1 MIKKLLLVTFP
12 IDLGSTTFEQLFIKM
27 FDSCPNIDLKVYRFA
42 ANQNHIHPK
51 SIFTL
56 DYARK
61 FWKRIIDSRKLQKAV
76 HQANSEGRKVLFNG
90 ISPAVFA
97 YPAIHHENSYIVTD
111 WTRKLFAPIWGHSG
125 SPTWLTF
132 IHKRVLNSQK
142 YVFGVTDAVIEQIK
156 KDYDVPENKL
166 KKVKLPFAS
175 DLNMFVPS
183 PKQEEDEIRILFVG
197 GDFHRKGGD
206 ILLNWF
212 VENYKP
218 GLQMTMLT
226 RKSKVIHPKIS
237 FVNNVSYGQA
247 RHIEIF
253 KNHDIFVLP
262 TKCDAYPSVL
272 GEAACAGLAILTTK
286 NALGAPEIVRNN
298 INGYICSSQEDLLN
312 KLNELINNKS
322 LIKEM
327 KSNSRKLME
336 KEFEDELVLNEYM
349 TYIFE

>member
-1 MIKKLLLVTFP
+1 MKKKLLLVTFP
-12 IDLGSTTFEQLFIKM
+12 IDLGSTTFEKRFIKM
-27 FDSCPNIDLKVYRFA
+27 FESCPNIDLKVYRFA

-56 DYARK
+56 DYVKK
-61 FWKRIIDSRKLQKAV
+61 FGKRIIDSKKLHKAI
-76 HQANSEGRKVLFNG
+76 HQANTEGRKILFNG

-97 YPAIHHENSYIVTD
+97 YPAIQHNNSYIVTD

-125 SPTWLTF
+125 SPGWLTF
-132 IHKRVLNSQK
+132 IHKRILNSQK
-142 YVFGVTDAVIEQIK
+142 YVFGVTDAVIGQIER
-156 KDYDVPENKL
+156 DYDVPKNKL

-175 DLNMFVPS
+175 DLNVFLPN
-183 PKQEEDEIRILFVG
+183 PKREDNEIRILFVG

-226 RKSKVIHPKIS
+226 RKSMGIHPKID
-237 FVNNVSYGQA
+237 FVNNVHYGESK
-247 RHIEIF
+247 HIEIF

-262 TKCDAYPSVL
+262 TKCDAYPSVV
-272 GEAACAGLAILTTK
+272 GEAACAGLSILTTT
-286 NALGAPEIVRNN
+286 NALGAPEIVINN
-298 INGYICSSQEDLLN
+298 INGYICSSQEELLN
-312 KLNELINNKS
+312 KLSELINNKP
-322 LIKEM
+322 LVEQM

-336 KEFEDELVLNEYM
+336 KEFESELVLSEYM

>member
-1 MIKKLLLVTFP
+1 MKKKLLLVTFP
-12 IDLGSTTFEQLFIKM
+12 IDLGSTTFEQRFIKM
-27 FDSCPNIDLKVYRFA
+27 FDDCPDIDLKVYRFA

-61 FWKRIIDSRKLQKAV
+61 FGQRILDSRKLHKVV
-76 HQANSEGRKVLFNG
+76 HQANTEGRKVLFNG

-97 YPAIHHENSYIVTD
+97 FPAIKRDNSYIVTD

-125 SPTWLTF
+125 SPAWLTF
-132 IHKRVLNSQK
+132 IHKIILNSQK
-142 YVFGVTDAVIEQIK
+142 YVFGVTDAVIEQIER
-156 KDYDVPENKL
+156 DYDVPKNKL
-166 KKVKLPFAS
+166 KKVQLPFAS
-175 DLNMFVPS
+175 DLNVFVPS
-183 PKQEEDEIRILFVG
+183 PNREDNEIRILFVG
-197 GDFHRKGGD
+197 GDFGRKGGD

-218 GLQMTMLT
+218 GLKMTMLT
-226 RKSKVIHPKIS
+226 RKSINTHPEID
-237 FVNNVSYGQA
+237 FINNVQYGEA

-286 NALGAPEIVRNN
+286 NALGAPEIVKNM
-298 INGYICSSQEDLLN
+298 INGSISNSQEDLVN
-312 KLNELINNKS
+312 KLSELINNEA
-322 LIKEM
+322 LIEQMKE
-327 KSNSRKLME
+327 NSRKLME
-336 KEFEDELVLNEYM
+336 KEFESELVLNKYM